1 MTVSSTTNKVSYT
14 GTGTETELAVSF
26 PFVDATDLIVT
37 RRVTSTGAETTMVL
51 TTDYTVTGGDYATG
65 AVTTVDAAT
74 DFPTTV
80 TWTIERSTA
89 QTQATDYVANDNF
102 AAETHEQALDKGVYI
117 SQDQQDEI
125 NRSLK
130 VPVSDGALNVIPN
143 SVDRANNVLSFNST
157 GQPIAEAITL
167 LDSSVTVTDFME
179 TVIDDVDAAAARTT
193 LGAAASTGFVRTYT
207 TKTGNYSALTT
218 DDIILCNDSG
228 ATGFTITM
236 PVVATGSGNTWVLK
250 RIDASA
256 TTITI
261 ATADSALIDGA
272 ATNTDGLIAQYD
284 IVTISCDGSAWHI
297 LS

>member
-1 MTVSSTTNKVSYT
+1 MTVPTTVNKTVYT
-14 GTGTETELAVSF
+14 GTGANTALATTFSF
-26 PFVDATDLIVT
+26 IDAADLIVT
-37 RRVTSTGAETTMVL
+37 RRVTSTGVETTMAL
-51 TTDYTVTGGDYATG
+51 TTDYTVTGGNYKVGT
-65 AVTTVDAAT
+65 VTVVDGAT

-80 TWTIERSTA
+80 TWTIERNTA
-89 QTQATDYVANDNF
+89 QTQNTDYVANDNF
-102 AAETHEQALDKGVYI
+102 AAESHEQALDKGVYI

-125 NRSLK
+125 NRALK

-143 SVDRANNVLSFNST
+143 SVDRANNVLSFDST
-157 GQPIAEAITL
+157 GQPVTTAITL
-167 LDSSVTVTDFME
+167 IDSGVTVTAFME
-179 TVIDDVDAAAARTT
+179 TVMDDVDAAAARTT
-193 LGAAASTGFVRTYT
+193 LGAASSTGFVRTYT